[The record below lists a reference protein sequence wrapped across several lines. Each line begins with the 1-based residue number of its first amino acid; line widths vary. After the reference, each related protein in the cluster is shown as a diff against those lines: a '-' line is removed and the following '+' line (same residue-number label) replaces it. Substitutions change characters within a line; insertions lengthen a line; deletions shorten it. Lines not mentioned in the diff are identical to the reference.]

1 MISKRSSVIIVAAW
15 PIMLPDS
22 HMETAH
28 NCKFLSRIWSVTF
41 KSLSQFKQI
50 SQILSLTFS
59 HLQSFGVDFH
69 RFLQFTSLFLHS
81 VNLLSQILY
90 RHIPATSISN
100 M

>member
-50 SQILSLTFS
+50 SQI
-59 HLQSFGVDFH
+59 
-69 RFLQFTSLFLHS
+69 
-81 VNLLSQILY
+81 
-90 RHIPATSISN
+90 
-100 M
+100 